1 MRGTSRH
8 YAEPELSREWNW
20 KKQWLVYTGL
30 FVVTALLVF
39 AAFFVYQK
47 TLLKGNGN
55 VDGLMQ
61 HYPSYTKLKRVLAQ
75 GGESWSWDVGLGASF
90 FDTFKGKL
98 TNPLHTCCWR
108 FLRNI

>member
-8 YAEPELSREWNW
+8 YVEPELSREWNW

-30 FVVTALLVF
+30 FIVTALLVF

-47 TLLKGNGN
+47 TLLKGSGN

-61 HYPSYTKLKRVLAQ
+61 HYPLLHQIEACFGARRRRLVLGRGTGRKLL
-75 GGESWSWDVGLGASF
+75 
-90 FDTFKGKL
+90 
-98 TNPLHTCCWR
+98 
-108 FLRNI
+108 

>member
-20 KKQWLVYTGL
+20 KKQWLVYTSL

-47 TLLKGNGN
+47 TLLKGSGN

-61 HYPSYTKLKRVLAQ
+61 HYQIGRAHV
-75 GGESWSWDVGLGASF
+75 
-90 FDTFKGKL
+90 
-98 TNPLHTCCWR
+98 
-108 FLRNI
+108 